1 MIDFHEFELIL
12 VPEYYYTNENSNCP
26 YCDSQNH
33 PENIEMI
40 GSATVNTHGDLM
52 KCVDC
57 NLIYYV
63 VEYPVIPLNQPIL
76 TVWRVPRSNKVP
88 FNK

>member
-1 MIDFHEFELIL
+1 
-12 VPEYYYTNENSNCP
+12 
-26 YCDSQNH
+26 
-33 PENIEMI
+33 MI